1 MVDPGGDEYKDQSA
15 NDIIWLHGAGLS
27 GDTWRSDVGGIKPD
41 LPGHKTADCIANPS
55 VERYA
60 DSIEPLLPNRFA
72 LVGHSLGGM
81 VALELAARHPQRVRG
96 LVLAEAVPTVLQSPI
111 SIFLAGIAKAI
122 MSHISPKRLAWLSGL
137 SEPEPVKHHLRQQ
150 TGSMTLQ
157 GIRDGLQAAML
168 YDGRRHLP
176 DIQAPTLIIVGERNK
191 ATHAGAKLLHDGI
204 PHSQLMKMPGGH
216 IIHIENADRFYA
228 TVTDF
233 LGDKI

>member
-1 MVDPGGDEYKDQSA
+1 MAHPGDGKYCDQSA
-15 NDIIWLHGAGLS
+15 DDIIWLHGAGLS
-27 GDTWRSDVGGIKPD
+27 SDTWRADIGGIRPD
-41 LPGHKTADCIANPS
+41 LPGHKTAECIANPS

-60 DSIEPLLPNRFA
+60 DRIEPLLPNRFA

-81 VALELAARHPQRVRG
+81 VALELAARHPQRTRG

-111 SIFLAGIAKAI
+111 SIFLARIAKAI

-137 SEPEPVKHHLRQQ
+137 SEPESVQHHLRQQ

-168 YDGRRHLP
+168 YDGRPHLP
-176 DIQAPTLIIVGERNK
+176 NIQAPTLIIVGERNK

-204 PHSQLMKMPGGH
+204 PNSRLMKLPGGH
-216 IIHIENADRFYA
+216 ILHIENADRFYA
-228 TVTDF
+228 TIAGF